1 MGALFDRRW
10 NLVVSTLDVSDF
22 AIHFRVEKTI
32 KPEPNKVL
40 IEVYNLDENHRGQI
54 QELAPGKRV
63 GKKARHKGKTSPNV
77 TGRVPV
83 RLEAGYK
90 EDGTSLIFLGDLRTV
105 DSEITGPDWVTAI
118 AAGDGERNF
127 RTARISQAF
136 GYKTPVRTALQ
147 AAVTA
152 LGLGNGN
159 FAAVAS
165 TLQLQG
171 NASVYTRG
179 LVLSGSAAM
188 ALNDICRSANL
199 EWSIQDGV
207 VQFVDLNTALAQKA
221 VKLTADTG
229 LIGSPNVDGNGVLK
243 AKLLMVPGLTCGRL
257 VVVDSRQIQGQFRVE
272 KIVTEGHT
280 HGPDWYHEIEAKR
293 Y

>member
-10 NLVVSTLDVSDF
+10 ALTVSTLQVDAF
-22 AIHFRVEKTI
+22 AIHFRVEKSI

-40 IEVYNLDENHRGQI
+40 IEVYNLDENHRGQL
-54 QELAPGKRV
+54 QELAPGKLV
-63 GKKARHKGKTSPNV
+63 GKKAKHKGKTSPNV
-77 TGRVPV
+77 KGSVSV
-83 RLEAGYK
+83 RLEAGYA
-90 EDGTSLIFLGDLRTV
+90 EDGASLIFLGDLRTV
-105 DSEITGPDWVTAI
+105 DSELTGPDWITAI
-118 AAGDGERNF
+118 TSGDGERAF

-136 GYKTPVRTALQ
+136 GYKTPVRTALA
-147 AAVTA
+147 AAVKA

-159 FAAVAS
+159 LASVAS

-171 NASVYTRG
+171 NATVYTRG
-179 LVLSGSAAM
+179 LVLSGSVAM

-207 VQFVDLNTALAQKA
+207 VQFTDLNTALAQKA
-221 VKLTADTG
+221 IKLTSGTG

-243 AKLLMVPGLTCGRL
+243 AKTLMIPGLTCGRL

-272 KIVTEGHT
+272 KIITEGHS